1 MLGMADGMRRLTI
14 RRPVGGA
21 GLLLAAA
28 AMLAELPADAAPVVA
43 VHYIV
48 YVGARVIDPE
58 TGLDAKRNMAVD
70 GDRIVAVSE
79 APLQG
84 RRVIDARGLVAA
96 PGFIDIHSHATTR
109 ETARYQA
116 RDGVTTRLE
125 LEIDRK
131 STRLNSSH

>member
-1 MLGMADGMRRLTI
+1 
-14 RRPVGGA
+14 
-21 GLLLAAA
+21 
-28 AMLAELPADAAPVVA
+28 
-43 VHYIV
+43 
-48 YVGARVIDPE
+48 
-58 TGLDAKRNMAVD
+58 MAVD

-125 LEIDRK
+125 LEIGTWPVSAWDDAKPGRELLK
-131 STRLNSSH
+131 YGTSVSHTALRYVHQEGGRAAGQP

>member
-14 RRPVGGA
+14 RRPVRGA

-43 VHYIV
+43 VHDIV

-58 TGLDAKRNMAVD
+58 TGLDAKRNMAVA

-79 APLQG
+79 APLQEIG
-84 RRVIDARGLVAA
+84 RASGRGRVCQYG
-96 PGFIDIHSHATTR
+96 
-109 ETARYQA
+109 E
-116 RDGVTTRLE
+116 
-125 LEIDRK
+125 
-131 STRLNSSH
+131 N

>member
-1 MLGMADGMRRLTI
+1 
-14 RRPVGGA
+14 
-21 GLLLAAA
+21 
-28 AMLAELPADAAPVVA
+28 
-43 VHYIV
+43 
-48 YVGARVIDPE
+48 
-58 TGLDAKRNMAVD
+58 MAVD
-70 GDRIVAVSE
+70 GARIVAVSE

-125 LEIDRK
+125 LEVGTWPVSAWYDAKQGRELLNYGTSVSHTALRYFIQTGDGASGLSALSDPRENFGDK
-131 STRLNSSH
+131 KATAPLPPSALRRLAPLV

>member
-14 RRPVGGA
+14 RRPVRGA

-70 GDRIVAVSE
+70 GDRIVAVS
-79 APLQG
+79 ATPFPG
-84 RRVIDARGLVAA
+84 RRGNAARGPAA
-96 PGFIDIHSHATTR
+96 GPGFLH
-109 ETARYQA
+109 
-116 RDGVTTRLE
+116 
-125 LEIDRK
+125 
-131 STRLNSSH
+131 